1 MMEREMMI
9 TVMMLDDHQMVREG
23 MKFVLESSGTIQ
35 VIGDVGTVQDLKQ
48 ILSQREPDVLILDMV
63 LEGVVTGYEIIEYM
77 KVEYPQVKILII
89 TMLVE
94 KQYSDRAF
102 ELGAIGFLPKREA
115 VSDLIRAV
123 ETVAEGKY
131 YISPNTAG
139 QMIHRMV
146 FTKNLFTED
155 LSVLTSREREIF
167 NELGCGDSNQEI
179 AENLSIS
186 VSTVSTHLENI
197 KRKLNIKSTRELSKK
212 ARSFCKEKN

>member
-1 MMEREMMI
+1 MMI

-23 MKFVLESSGTIQ
+23 MKFVLESSGSIK
-35 VIGDVGTVQDLKQ
+35 VIGDVGTVEKLKQ
-48 ILSQREPDVLILDMV
+48 ILSQREPDVVILDMV
-63 LEGVVTGYEIIEYM
+63 LEGVMTGFDLIEYM
-77 KVEYPQVKILII
+77 KKEYPQVKILAI

-102 ELGAIGFLPKREA
+102 ELGALGFLPKREA

-123 ETVAEGKY
+123 ETVAKGKY
-131 YISPNTAG
+131 YISPDTAG

-146 FTKNLFTED
+146 YTKNLFTED

-167 NELGCGDSNQEI
+167 MELGCGDSNQEI
-179 AENLSIS
+179 AEKLSIS

-197 KRKLNIKSTRELSKK
+197 KVKLNLKTTRELSRK
-212 ARSFCKEKN
+212 ARAYCREHT

>member
-1 MMEREMMI
+1 MI

-23 MKFVLESSGTIQ
+23 MKFVLESSGSIK
-35 VIGDVGTVQDLKQ
+35 VIGDVGTVEKLKQ
-48 ILSQREPDVLILDMV
+48 ILSQREPDVVILDMV
-63 LEGVVTGYEIIEYM
+63 LEGVMTGFDLIEYM
-77 KVEYPQVKILII
+77 KKEYPQVKILAI

-102 ELGAIGFLPKREA
+102 ELGALGFLPKREA

-123 ETVAEGKY
+123 ETVAKGKY
-131 YISPNTAG
+131 YISPDTAG

-146 FTKNLFTED
+146 YTKNLFTED

-167 NELGCGDSNQEI
+167 MELGCGDSNQEI
-179 AENLSIS
+179 AEKLSIS

-197 KRKLNIKSTRELSKK
+197 KVKLNLKTTRELSRK
-212 ARSFCKEKN
+212 ARAYCREHT

>member
-1 MMEREMMI
+1 MI
-9 TVMMLDDHQMVREG
+9 TVMILDDHQMVREG
-23 MKFVLESSGTIQ
+23 MKFVLESPGTIQ
-35 VIGDVGTVQDLKQ
+35 VIGDVGTVQNLKQ

-63 LEGVVTGYEIIEYM
+63 LEGVVTGFETIEYM
-77 KVEYPQVKILII
+77 KTEYPQVKILVI

-146 FTKNLFTED
+146 YTKNLFTED
-155 LSVLTSREREIF
+155 LSMLTSREYEIF
-167 NELGCGDSNQEI
+167 KELGCGDSNQEI
-179 AENLSIS
+179 AENLFIS

-197 KRKLNIKSTRELSKK
+197 KQKLNIKSTRELSKK
-212 ARSFCKEKN
+212 AIAFCKEKH

>member
-1 MMEREMMI
+1 MMI

-23 MKFVLESSGTIQ
+23 MKFVLESSGSID
-35 VIGDVGTVQDLKQ
+35 VIGDVGTVEKLKQ

-63 LEGVVTGYEIIEYM
+63 LEGVMTGFDLIEYM
-77 KVEYPQVKILII
+77 KKEYPQVKILAI

-102 ELGAIGFLPKREA
+102 ELGALGFLPKREA

-123 ETVAEGKY
+123 ETVAKGKY
-131 YISPNTAG
+131 YISPDTAG

-146 FTKNLFTED
+146 YTKNLFTED

-167 NELGCGDSNQEI
+167 MELGCGDSNQEI
-179 AENLSIS
+179 AEKLSIS

-197 KRKLNIKSTRELSKK
+197 KVKLNLKTTRDLSRK
-212 ARSFCKEKN
+212 ARAYCREHT